1 MTSRIYNSFFLSLF
15 LHFLLILILA
25 IVTRNS
31 YQEVHS
37 ISVTLIETPKS
48 ALQSTENIKSENSPK
63 SSETFTKSIT
73 DGMARERNYEKNA
86 IEKQKLENEK
96 LLQERL
102 AALEAKKRILEKV
115 QKSEER
121 SHGAIQSISSTQVS
135 QTYLSLISSLIRQ
148 NWSIPETIP
157 KNLEAIV
164 SIRILQ
170 DGQIVIE
177 GFEQKSGNAIFD
189 ASIIRAIKN
198 SSPLPSPKNEIKIGL
213 RFKP

>member
-1 MTSRIYNSFFLSLF
+1 MLF
-15 LHFLLILILA
+15 LIFA
-25 IVTRNS
+25 VVTKNS
-31 YQEVHS
+31 YHEVQS
-37 ISVTLIETPKS
+37 ISVTLIETPKT
-48 ALQSTENIKSENSPK
+48 ALQSSENIQSENNPK
-63 SSETFTKSIT
+63 SSETLTKAKTENI
-73 DGMARERNYEKNA
+73 AKERVTEKNA
-86 IEKQKLENEK
+86 IEKQKLENER

-102 AALEAKKRILEKV
+102 AALQAKKRILEKA

-121 SHGAIQSISSTQVS
+121 GHGAIQGVSSAQVS

-148 NWSIPETIP
+148 NWNIPETIP

-164 SIRILQ
+164 LIRILP
-170 DGQIVIE
+170 DGQIIIE

>member
-15 LHFLLILILA
+15 LHFLLILILS
-25 IVTRNS
+25 VLTRNS
-31 YQEVHS
+31 HHEIQS
-37 ISVTLIETPKS
+37 ISVTLIETPNIP
-48 ALQSTENIKSENSPK
+48 LQSKENIQTENSPK

-73 DGMARERNYEKNA
+73 YGMARERNYEKNA